1 MILSFS
7 EGFTIKHVK
16 ISPASSG
23 IASPRI
29 SVDETTVSFWNIYW
43 KSWEKS
49 LCFIAKFHSYVESP
63 EDPWVPTGFISSQCL
78 RPKVSLPA
86 GAQRTRPIRHLA
98 VELHGFQWVFPGGNQ
113 WTDGPWWDCPGLS
126 VFYVSLLV
134 MGRCSGSMHLNAMY
148 ASESIWYLGDLL
160 NGRSREDHSRSKS
173 LPPMKMRVFL
183 VGYKRSMGCDMIIS
197 RQFYTHLLD
206 LIGTFYIYI
215 YVCVCVGYQLYLY
228 IDIMIVIIAI
238 VNVTMIIDWSCQY
251 LTTRRGQRH
260 FGPLALPHG
269 SPRAARIFFL
279 PKMGFAGGKSWLPSG
294 NSWNLWKIYGKH
306 GLCPRVSIQKTIENG
321 HCNSWFTHREKRVIF
336 HSYSDEPGDR
346 IWEIN

>member
-1 MILSFS
+1 MSSYRL
-7 EGFTIKHVK
+7 HQQPV
-16 ISPASSG
+16 SPSQGIPSSRC
-23 IASPRI
+23 ATNTANSPLGCG
-29 SVDETTVSFWNIYW
+29 T
-43 KSWEKS
+43 
-49 LCFIAKFHSYVESP
+49 
-63 EDPWVPTGFISSQCL
+63 PWVSMG
-78 RPKVSLPA
+78 
-86 GAQRTRPIRHLA
+86 
-98 VELHGFQWVFPGGNQ
+98 FPGGNQ

-183 VGYKRSMGCDMIIS
+183 FGYKRSMGCDMIIS

-215 YVCVCVGYQLYLY
+215 CMYVCVGYQLYLY

-269 SPRAARIFFL
+269 SPRAARIFFCRKWDL
-279 PKMGFAGGKSWLPSG
+279 QEENHGYPLVIVG
-294 NSWNLWKIYGKH
+294 IYGK
-306 GLCPRVSIQKTIENG
+306 SMENMG
-321 HCNSWFTHREKRVIF
+321 CAL
-336 HSYSDEPGDR
+336 G
-346 IWEIN
+346 